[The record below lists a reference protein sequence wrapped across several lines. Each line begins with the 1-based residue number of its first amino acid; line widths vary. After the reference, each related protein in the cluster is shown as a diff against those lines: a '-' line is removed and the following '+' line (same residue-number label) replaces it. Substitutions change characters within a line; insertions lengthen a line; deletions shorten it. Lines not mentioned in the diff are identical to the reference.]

1 MLRRLG
7 RKLLGAASIT
17 ALASGT
23 AGAQG
28 IQLDGI
34 IVTTTKTIE
43 SAIDSLSGSSV
54 VSREQLDQQY
64 QADRASDILRTI
76 PGVTT
81 QDRSKDTAES
91 INIRGLQDF
100 GRVNV
105 LIEGARQN
113 FQKSD
118 HGANGQFY
126 IEPEMLKKVE
136 VTRGPTATIYGS
148 GAIGGVVA
156 FELLDADDILRP
168 GEYMAAR
175 SRTRYST
182 NGVSWLESGT
192 GAVKVGNFDMVV
204 QGNGRWV
211 NDYED
216 GAGRKVPNSADETHS
231 YLGKARWRPAAGH
244 QITTSI
250 VDYRSSFI
258 DSVNSNA
265 TGTRL
270 DTDVENRQ
278 YTLGY
283 TFARPDTPLVDFS
296 GKVYHVETSLDQL
309 RLSGSATG
317 TRRTFAI
324 ETDGIDVNN
333 TSRFNFGQ
341 TKIAF
346 TYGGDAFEDRVKNSD
361 PGGNGDEL
369 TPSGRRNVQGAF
381 LQSHVTFFDMFDII
395 AAMRYDSYE
404 LEGGKTHLEGDRVS
418 PKITAGVTPIRGIT
432 FFATYAEGYRAP
444 AVTET
449 LISGAHPPP
458 AAFPLLP
465 NPNLLPEVAHN
476 IEGGINLKYNKIF
489 SERDAF
495 RAKLVAFQNKVDD
508 YIDGVTILDG
518 TPPLGFRFQYQ
529 NIANAK
535 LEGLELE
542 AIYDARFWFL
552 GFSAAHIRG
561 TNEDTGAPLLTIPAD
576 QIVVT
581 AGIRALNE
589 KLIAGARARFVDD
602 HHRVPTGATPADAF
616 TVVDLFTQ
624 YEVNNSITLNFNV
637 DNLFDAN
644 YIQYRDQSFSPGLN
658 AKFTLTMRL
667 GAE

>member
-1 MLRRLG
+1 MLRHLG
-7 RKLLGAASIT
+7 RGLLGAASIT
-17 ALASGT
+17 ALASGV
-23 AGAQG
+23 ANAQG

-54 VSREQLDQQY
+54 VDKEQLDQQF

-81 QDRSKDTAES
+81 QDRSKDTAQS

-105 LIEGARQN
+105 LVEGARQN

-136 VTRGPTATIYGS
+136 ITRGPTATIYGS

-175 SRTRYST
+175 SRTRYSS
-182 NGVSWLESGT
+182 NGVGWLESGT
-192 GAVKVGNFDMVV
+192 GAVKVGNFDMLV
-204 QGNGRWV
+204 QGNRRWV

-216 GAGRKVPNSADETHS
+216 GAGRKVPNSADDTYS

-244 QITTSI
+244 QVTVSA

-258 DSVNSNA
+258 DSVNSDA

-278 YTLGY
+278 YTIGY
-283 TFARPDTPLVDFS
+283 TAARPDNPLVDFS
-296 GKVYHVETSLDQL
+296 GKIYHVETSLDQL
-309 RLSGSATG
+309 RLNGSAAG
-317 TRRTFAI
+317 SRRTFAI
-324 ETDGIDVNN
+324 QTDGIDVNN

-341 TKIAF
+341 TRLAF
-346 TYGGDAFEDRVKNSD
+346 TYGGDAFEDRVRNND
-361 PGGNGDEL
+361 PRGNGDEL
-369 TPSGRRNVQGAF
+369 TPTGKRNVQGAF
-381 LQSHVTFFDMFDII
+381 TQGQVTFFDTFDII

-404 LEGGKTHLEGDRVS
+404 LGGGTTQLEGDRVS
-418 PKITAGVTPIRGIT
+418 PKITAGVTPVKGIT

-458 AAFPLLP
+458 AAFPLRP
-465 NPNLLPEVAHN
+465 NPELLPEVAHN
-476 IEGGINLKYNKIF
+476 IEGGINLKFNAVLT
-489 SERDAF
+489 EQDAF

-508 YIDGVTILDG
+508 YIDGVTIFDG
-518 TPPLGFRFQYQ
+518 SPPLGFAFQYQ

-535 LEGLELE
+535 LDGLELE
-542 AIYDARFWFL
+542 AMYDARIWFL
-552 GFSAAHIRG
+552 GLSATHIRG
-561 TNEDTGAPLLTIPAD
+561 TNEDTGEPLLTIPAD

-581 AGIRALNE
+581 AGLRAFRE

-602 HHRVPTGATPADAF
+602 QHRVPTGAVPTDAF
-616 TVVDLFTQ
+616 TVVDLFSQ
-624 YEVNNSITLNFNV
+624 YEVNEQITLNFNV
-637 DNLFDAN
+637 DNLFDVA
-644 YIQYRDQSFSPGLN
+644 YIQYRDQSYSPGLN
-658 AKFTLTMRL
+658 AKFTVTVRL